1 MLTTI
6 DNPYSPRDDYS
17 KWMQWDQDNDYY
29 TSELLASFMPD
40 NINDLDD
47 EDFKNVYDS
56 VVNEIMQTDVLN
68 IYKIV

>member
-17 KWMQWDQDNDYY
+17 KWLQWDQDNDYC

-68 IYKIV
+68 IYKII

>member
-17 KWMQWDQDNDYY
+17 KWLQWDQDNDYY

-68 IYKIV
+68 IYKII

>member
-17 KWMQWDQDNDYY
+17 KWLQWDQDNHYY

-47 EDFKNVYDS
+47 SDFKNIYDS
-56 VVNEIMQTDVLN
+56 VVNEIMQTDVLDV
-68 IYKIV
+68 YKII

>member
-17 KWMQWDQDNDYY
+17 KWLQWDQDNDYY
-29 TSELLASFMPD
+29 TSELLASYMPD

-47 EDFKNVYDS
+47 SDFKNVYDS
-56 VVNEIMQTDVLN
+56 VVNELMQTDVLN
-68 IYKIV
+68 IYKVV

>member
-68 IYKIV
+68 IYKII

>member
-17 KWMQWDQDNDYY
+17 KWLQWDQDHDYY

-40 NINDLDD
+40 NIDDLDD
-47 EDFKNVYDS
+47 EDFKTVYDS
-56 VVNEIMQTDVLN
+56 VVNELMQTDVLN
-68 IYKIV
+68 VYKIV

>member
-17 KWMQWDQDNDYY
+17 KWLQWDQDNDYY

-47 EDFKNVYDS
+47 SDFKNVYDS
-56 VVNEIMQTDVLN
+56 VVNELMQTDVLN
-68 IYKIV
+68 IYKVV

>member
-17 KWMQWDQDNDYY
+17 KWLQWDQDNDYY

-47 EDFKNVYDS
+47 EDFKNIYDS
-56 VVNEIMQTDVLN
+56 VVNELMQTDVLN